1 MATICREGASIPLI
15 DRLQD
20 LKAADVTSRSQFS
33 GAAEGG
39 TRKVDVALKRVLRI
53 AMFNDVV
60 LQRGDDLRLASCCNS
75 GMRPRGTAGVEVL
88 L

>member
-53 AMFNDVV
+53 AMLACSVV
-60 LQRGDDLRLASCCNS
+60 MACCNS
-75 GMRPRGTAGVEVL
+75 GMRLRGTAGVEAL